1 MYDFN
6 AIPFFIPFKRVK
18 KQANDGRFNLTDL
31 IVLPMQRILKYHLL
45 LKEIVKQTPESHPD
59 YSSIVKCY
67 RIMMD
72 LGEYLNEAKRDS
84 EMLDTINAI
93 QNSITD
99 LIMPE
104 NTVLYDYGKRPF
116 DFKLIRIRLI
126 NQFYPF

>member
-1 MYDFN
+1 MRDSHSISRPSKMPN
-6 AIPFFIPFKRVK
+6 AQ

-45 LKEIVKQTPESHPD
+45 LKEIVKQTPETHPD
-59 YSSIVKCY
+59 YGSIVKSY
-67 RIMMD
+67 KIMID

-104 NTVLYDYGKRPF
+104 NTVLYDYGKQ
-116 DFKLIRIRLI
+116 RLLADLTGLELGG
-126 NQFYPF
+126 

>member
-1 MYDFN
+1 MPN
-6 AIPFFIPFKRVK
+6 AQ

-45 LKEIVKQTPESHPD
+45 LKEIVKQTPETHPD
-59 YSSIVKCY
+59 YGSIVKSY
-67 RIMMD
+67 KIMID

-104 NTVLYDYGKRPF
+104 NTVLYDYGNTPRAGARGVSEDGLDVLAGTSGHP
-116 DFKLIRIRLI
+116 RTA
-126 NQFYPF
+126 

>member
-1 MYDFN
+1 M
-6 AIPFFIPFKRVK
+6 
-18 KQANDGRFNLTDL
+18 TDL

-45 LKEIVKQTPESHPD
+45 LKEVVKQTPESHPD
-59 YSSIVKCY
+59 YSAIVKSY
-67 RIMMD
+67 KIMID

-104 NTVLYDYGKRPF
+104 NTVLYDYGKPG
-116 DFKLIRIRLI
+116 
-126 NQFYPF
+126 